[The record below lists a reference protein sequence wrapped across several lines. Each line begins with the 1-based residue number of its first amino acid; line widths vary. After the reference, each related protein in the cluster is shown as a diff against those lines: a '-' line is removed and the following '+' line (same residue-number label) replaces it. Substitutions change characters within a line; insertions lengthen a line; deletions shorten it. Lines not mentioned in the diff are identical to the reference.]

1 MLYRRKV
8 LRGQMLK
15 SVEWCVL
22 RRDATLREQESPQ
35 APIPALSTVHM
46 HRASSMDTAGMLHR
60 HVLIAKPRDTPIAAK
75 TASVNCATRL
85 NVPEQNSGRFE
96 LFSIGSAE
104 VALQVR
110 PVWRFA
116 VFDYFA

>member
-8 LRGQMLK
+8 LRRQMLK
-15 SVEWCVL
+15 SVEWRVL

-35 APIPALSTVHM
+35 APIPALSTIHM
-46 HRASSMDTAGMLHR
+46 HRPNSMDAAGMPHR
-60 HVLIAKPRDTPIAAK
+60 HVHIAEHADKPIAAK
-75 TASVNCATRL
+75 PASINCATRP